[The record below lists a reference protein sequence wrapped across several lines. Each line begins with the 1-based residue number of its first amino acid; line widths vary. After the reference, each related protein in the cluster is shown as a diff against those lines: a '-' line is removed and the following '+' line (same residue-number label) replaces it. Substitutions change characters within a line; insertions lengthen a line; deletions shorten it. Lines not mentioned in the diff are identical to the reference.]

1 MKINLPELTIPQ
13 IKRIYRFPNRWD
25 KEPTPGQILI
35 VKDTKVRKKI
45 WIIITRN
52 NRSSLKKKKKT
63 IRLTDIRL
71 LENKKSKQHFK
82 YWRKFWTQNV
92 YISKLSF
99 KWEGTIKIHSF
110 SYTRSQKACYTKTS
124 IENSQ
129 YLEKSSQITRESK
142 PGDMARYIHME

>member
-52 NRSSLKKKKKT
+52 NRSSLKKKK
-63 IRLTDIRL
+63 RRSDWLTSGFL
-71 LENKKSKQHFK
+71 K
-82 YWRKFWTQNV
+82 
-92 YISKLSF
+92 
-99 KWEGTIKIHSF
+99 
-110 SYTRSQKACYTKTS
+110 TRSQNSILNIEGNFELRMFIYPSCHSNGRVQLKYIVSVIQDHKRLATQKPLLKTVSIWKKALK
-124 IENSQ
+124 
-129 YLEKSSQITRESK
+129 
-142 PGDMARYIHME
+142 